1 MNLERGLAVDM
12 AQAEA
17 FLAVAEELHFGHAAG
32 KLRVSQP
39 RISRLVAALEREVGG
54 KLFERTSRRV
64 ALTPLGEQFHALLLP
79 GYAQMQT
86 ALARARHAARE
97 AAGLLRIGCLVT
109 LAGPALTRAARLR
122 GRDHQRVPAHCDTAL
137 RGSLRRPPGYADL
150 AEGAAGSGLMDSGK
164 VGIIRGLRGRR
175 GAGSFHPP
183 LA

>member
-17 FLAVAEELHFGHAAG
+17 FLALAEELHFGHAAQ

-97 AAGLLRIGCLVT
+97 AAGPSPGW
-109 LAGPALTRAARLR
+109 PATAAS
-122 GRDHQRVPAHCDTAL
+122 AW
-137 RGSLRRPPGYADL
+137 
-150 AEGAAGSGLMDSGK
+150 
-164 VGIIRGLRGRR
+164 
-175 GAGSFHPP
+175 
-183 LA
+183 